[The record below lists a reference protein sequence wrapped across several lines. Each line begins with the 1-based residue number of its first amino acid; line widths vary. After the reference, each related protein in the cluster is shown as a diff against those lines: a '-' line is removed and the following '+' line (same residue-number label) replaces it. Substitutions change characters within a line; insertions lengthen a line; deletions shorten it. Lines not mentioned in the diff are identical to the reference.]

1 MANFILRVGR
11 VALPVNGGDTAIKH
25 RSPLLQWRPENLIFR
40 TRPGRWRIT
49 RRPSRFAEAPCLDL
63 IATFIDIVL
72 HLDIH
77 LLALAQQYGVWIY
90 AILFLII
97 YCETGLVVTPFL
109 PGDSLLFVAGALCGM
124 GALQL
129 ELLAPLLIVAAFS
142 GDNTNYWIGRLV
154 GIPLLKR
161 ADGLIKREHLD
172 KTHAFYEKHGGK
184 TIIFARFLPIIRTF
198 APFVAGIGLM
208 RYRLFV
214 LFSALGSV
222 LWIGSL
228 TVAGYFFGNIPAV
241 KNNLTTIILGI
252 IVLSLLPAFGEFIRH
267 RKRA

>member
-1 MANFILRVGR
+1 M
-11 VALPVNGGDTAIKH
+11 
-25 RSPLLQWRPENLIFR
+25 
-40 TRPGRWRIT
+40 
-49 RRPSRFAEAPCLDL
+49 DL
-63 IATFIDIVL
+63 VL
-72 HLDIH
+72 HLDAH
-77 LLALAQQYGVWIY
+77 LLALTQQYGVWVY

-97 YCETGLVVTPFL
+97 YCETGLVITPFL

-129 ELLAPLLIVAAFS
+129 ELLLPLLVLAAFS

-154 GIPLLKR
+154 GVRLLSR
-161 ADGLIKREHLD
+161 PNARLIKREHID

-222 LWIGSL
+222 AWITSL
-228 TVAGYFFGNIPAV
+228 TVAGYYFGNIPLV
-241 KNNLTTIILGI
+241 KNNLTLIIIGI
-252 IVLSLLPAFGEFIRH
+252 IVITLLPALLEFIRH
-267 RKRA
+267 RKQAA